1 MTQMKKNRLNMKKDS
16 QLCEKISEKYLPI
29 GLETTIPQ
37 NLLEFCKDLTG
48 INKSVGVDDNNL
60 SVIFLL

>member
-16 QLCEKISEKYLPI
+16 QLCEKISEKYLPF

-48 INKSVGVDDNNL
+48 INNL
-60 SVIFLL
+60 LKPASISLVALVYS